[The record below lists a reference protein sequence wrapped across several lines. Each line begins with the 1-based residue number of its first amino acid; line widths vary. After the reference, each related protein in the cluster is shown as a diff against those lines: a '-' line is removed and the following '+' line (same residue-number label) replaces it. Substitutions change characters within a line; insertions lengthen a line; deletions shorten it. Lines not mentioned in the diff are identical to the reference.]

1 LEVDNMALLQECNE
15 RHNIDFWGLI
25 RLRKKLKIK
34 ELTWEV
40 IGFTSAR
47 EAL

>member
-1 LEVDNMALLQECNE
+1 MALLQGCNE

-25 RLRKKLKIK
+25 RLRRKLKIK

-40 IGFTSAR
+40 MGFTSAR

>member
-1 LEVDNMALLQECNE
+1 MTLPQGCNE
-15 RHNIDFWGLI
+15 RHYIDFWGLI
-25 RLRKKLKIK
+25 RLRKKLEIR
-34 ELTWEV
+34 ELTWDV